1 MKWVSFLKILLQE
14 PNGNSKIN
22 LRVTNVNDY
31 SLIEK
36 ITNLIGSK
44 NLLLDETSLAKNSID
59 AFGRFRN
66 NPDSSK
72 NAKVLAVVTPSTTQ
86 QIANIIKLAN
96 NENVAVVPHGGG
108 TGVMGAITP
117 MQDCLSID
125 LRNMNKVLNIS
136 YEDRTATVGAGII
149 LADLE
154 FSLNEQGLIL
164 GHDPYSVPIATVGGA
179 ISTNGVGYRATRY
192 GSMGDQVL
200 GLEVVLPNGKILKT
214 PAVVKSSTGPS
225 LNQLFIGAEGSFGII
240 TQATLRVFKSPER
253 RVFKSFIF
261 NNFEDGFKAMAEMF
275 SLGIKP
281 ALIDVSEEI
290 PNPSSE
296 STTVM
301 YLTFEGYI
309 EEVEAQLARTITIC
323 NNRSGKDSGESLA
336 KHYWDTRHDSAYSY
350 KEQFLSNPPQ
360 EPLNAEPRRLSEY
373 PHVSIP
379 ISKVLDYRS
388 KCEEIVGQRNMHI
401 REYSCWTAPELF
413 SMILVNIDMANDS
426 AKSDRESMSDVVTEI
441 LSIAQNLG
449 GSMEYVHGVGT
460 KLAHLMPQE
469 LGNGLDLLRE
479 IKYSLD
485 PNNIMNPGRLG
496 L

>member
-1 MKWVSFLKILLQE
+1 MKWVYFLKIRLQE
-14 PNGNSKIN
+14 PNGNSKID
-22 LRVTNVNDY
+22 LRVTNLNDY

-44 NLLLDETSLAKNSID
+44 NLFLDKPSLTKNSID

-66 NPDSSK
+66 NPDFYK
-72 NAKVLAVVTPSTTQ
+72 NAKVIAVVTPSSTQ
-86 QIANIIKLAN
+86 QVANIVNLAN
-96 NENVAVVPHGGG
+96 NENIAVVPHGGG

-117 MQDCLSID
+117 MKDCISID
-125 LRNMNKVLNIS
+125 LKNINKVLNIN
-136 YEDRTATVGAGII
+136 YEDRTATVEAGII

-154 FSLNEQGLIL
+154 FSLNKQGLIL

-179 ISTNGVGYRATRY
+179 ISTNGVGYRASRY

-200 GLEVVLPNGKILKT
+200 GLEVVLPNGKILNT

-225 LNQLFIGAEGSFGII
+225 LNQLFIGAEGSLGII
-240 TQATLRVFKSPER
+240 TQATLRVFRSPER

-261 NNFEDGFKAMAEMF
+261 NNFEDGFKAMTEMF

-290 PNPSSE
+290 PDPSSE
-296 STTVM
+296 SKTIM

-309 EEVEAQLARTITIC
+309 EEVEAQLTRTITIC

-350 KEQFLSNPPQ
+350 KKRFLSNTSQ
-360 EPLNAEPRRLSEY
+360 ETLNAEPRRISEY

-379 ISKVLDYRS
+379 ISKVLEYRS
-388 KCEEIVGQRNMHI
+388 KCKEIVAKGNIYI

-413 SMILVNIDMANDS
+413 SMILVNIDMTNAS
-426 AKSDRESMSDVVTEI
+426 AESDRENMSDIVTEI

-460 KLAHLMPQE
+460 KLAHLMPKE
-469 LGNGLDLLRE
+469 LGNGLDLLKE
-479 IKYSLD
+479 LKYSMD